1 MSIKRKPVSALD
13 QENEHFFPAAAIS
26 KGDVSKQHANGGA
39 SVPQTFK
46 SVAMS
51 VNTIKAERVKRKKEA
66 SSDYFRGQ
74 QVEPR
79 TRVTMPLI
87 S

>member
-1 MSIKRKPVSALD
+1 MAQQMAVKRKPVSALD
-13 QENEHFFPAAAIS
+13 QENEHFFPAAAAIS
-26 KGDVSKQHANGGA
+26 KGDISKQHAIGGA

-51 VNTIKAERVKRKKEA
+51 VNSIKAERVKRKKEA

-74 QVEPR
+74 
-79 TRVTMPLI
+79 
-87 S
+87 

>member
-13 QENEHFFPAAAIS
+13 QENEHFFPAAAAIS
-26 KGDVSKQHANGGA
+26 KGDISKQHANGGA

-66 SSDYFRGQ
+66 SSDYFRG
-74 QVEPR
+74 
-79 TRVTMPLI
+79 
-87 S
+87 